1 MSIRIFTAV
10 FLLLFCLR
18 SAGQDYKFIYY
29 LDENLNTVPKDKAVI
44 IGKGYIQGNTMIL
57 DCFTP
62 DKLIKVVSAT
72 FTDSS
77 LSNLN
82 GLYRSYFIS
91 QKIESEGNYLN
102 NDMEGLWINR
112 NERGLIT
119 DSITYRRGVPMLK
132 ISYEYYYAN
141 AKQDSVL
148 SYRYSVKDS
157 LKNTFS
163 EKFISTKDGK
173 EILTAETSFKGEKGL
188 LKDYD
193 SLGRVK
199 SDSVFSR
206 NFQEADFI
214 GGENAWRNYLR
225 RTLNAATPANNN
237 APAGK
242 YVVLVSFIINED
254 GHVSDIVPLTNPGYG
269 TVPEVIRV
277 INESGLWAP
286 AIRYGRPIKAYRKQP
301 VTFLVD
307 EDR

>member
-18 SAGQDYKFIYY
+18 SAGQHYKFIYY
-29 LDENLNTVPKDKAVI
+29 LDENLNSVPKDKAVI
-44 IGKGYIQGNTMIL
+44 IGKGYTEGKNMIL

-62 DKLIKVVSAT
+62 DKLIKVVTAT
-72 FTDSS
+72 FSDST
-77 LSNLN
+77 LGNMN
-82 GLYRSYFIS
+82 GPYSSYFIN
-91 QKIESEGNYLN
+91 QRIESEGNYLN

-132 ISYEYYYAN
+132 ISYEYYYAY
-141 AKQDSVL
+141 AKQDSVR

-157 LKNTFS
+157 LKNTFN
-163 EKFISTKDGK
+163 EKFISIKNGK
-173 EILTAETSFKGEKGL
+173 EILTAETSFKGERGL

-199 SDSVFSR
+199 IDSVFSR
-206 NFQEADFI
+206 NLQEADFT
-214 GGENAWRNYLR
+214 GGENAWRDFLR
-225 RTLNAATPANNN
+225 RTLNASTPANNN

-242 YVVLVSFIINED
+242 YLVLVSFIINED

-277 INESGLWAP
+277 INASGLWVP

-307 EDR
+307 EGR